1 MLWQVRALLED
12 RPGGMAA
19 VATLCGESEVNI
31 LGMQIFP
38 NVDGGVVDEFVLS
51 APAGWTALE
60 VAQLFNVAG
69 VGEPLV
75 SACSPEVLEDQP
87 VRYVRAA
94 QVVMRQ
100 PETLEREL
108 CALLD
113 AVPDDGRPG
122 FDRLVLDRGLG
133 PRVRLQR
140 RAAFTD
146 TEIARA
152 IVLRR
157 CAAAGD
163 DETEPLPP
171 EPAAPGVRP
180 ATLADAPALRA
191 MHARCGPTTLR
202 RRSRTP
208 LEDLGETAVD
218 DLLEPAEGWSLV
230 MASAAEIHGIATVTT
245 SRWREPHLGLLVEDA
260 HQREGVGVALL
271 RAAAMEASAR
281 GFEALSF
288 RVHQD
293 NRAVLPT
300 VHRAGL
306 RAHVTSTD
314 GLMAV
319 RIPVLGLRT
328 RPTSPV
334 A

>member
-51 APAGWTALE
+51 APAGWTALD

-113 AVPDDGRPG
+113 ASPDDGLPG

-133 PRVRLQR
+133 PQVRLQR

-163 DETEPLPP
+163 DETDPPP
-171 EPAAPGVRP
+171 EPAAPVVRP

-191 MHARCGPTTLR
+191 MHARCSPTTLR
-202 RRSRTP
+202 RRYRTP
-208 LEDLGETAVD
+208 LEELGETAVD

-230 MASAAEIHGIATVTT
+230 MAASGGQVHGIATVTT
-245 SRWREPHLGLLVEDA
+245 SPWREPHLGLLVEDA

-271 RAAAMEASAR
+271 RAAAIEACAR
-281 GFEALSF
+281 GLEALSF
-288 RVHQD
+288 RVHPD

-306 RAHVTSTD
+306 RAHVTPAD

-328 RPTSPV
+328 RPSSPV